1 MKKERQKM
9 KLWEKILVIILFIVL
24 IIYLIIA
31 WRYYILIDIE
41 KENNVNLSKTN
52 CYYSLESNSTII
64 QSWKKDAI
72 TKINMKQK
80 NGEEDITFWNDSN
93 TGEGYIFYNVE
104 KIYSENQGGILG
116 TRPRSITTSYDNLEK
131 FMLAINPTIFVGFK
145 NYENKDCYYIKIGEQ
160 EELVEKGT
168 GLLLNTKDDGNERKI
183 TYSFDTVTDK
193 DVEKPDISQYTL
205 PENNQM

>member
-183 TYSFDTVTDK
+183 TYSFDTVTDE